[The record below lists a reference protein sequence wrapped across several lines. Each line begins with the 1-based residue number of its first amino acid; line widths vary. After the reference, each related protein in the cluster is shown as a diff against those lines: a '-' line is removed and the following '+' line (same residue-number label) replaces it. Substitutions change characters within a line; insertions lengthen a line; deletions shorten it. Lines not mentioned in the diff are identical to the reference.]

1 MSKIVIEVGEQMDG
15 ATFRLSPKTRVFLS
29 SRFKNLRPPT
39 SVFVSNETA
48 SDFEHY
54 YGPLREHLVMILT
67 GLGESDLQKVG
78 EVEFVTPAEG
88 KVLFES
94 SPVGGEHLSNAG
106 NLEDRFLAEARLE
119 KRRPALTSR
128 QVRKELGLD
137 H

>member
-1 MSKIVIEVGEQMDG
+1 MSKIIIEVGEQMDG
-15 ATFRLSPKTRVFLS
+15 ATFRLSPKTRAFLS

-39 SVFVSNETA
+39 SVFVSNETT

-78 EVEFVTPAEG
+78 GGVEFVAPVDG

-94 SPVGGEHLSNAG
+94 SPVG
-106 NLEDRFLAEARLE
+106 
-119 KRRPALTSR
+119 
-128 QVRKELGLD
+128 
-137 H
+137 